1 MNLKPLTQL
10 MNEPSKKA
18 KSAAARRVSI
28 SSLQSSSSITS
39 TTQQYF
45 AKPDFFKGSPLSTP
59 PPMLV
64 SPQSSPTARPVI
76 SDSDDEESMGFFEGK
91 SFFLMEDESSD
102 SSQNNN
108 TIRAFSTPNAAAL
121 AQKPGPLV
129 CPILPSL
136 KLNEFIGSPPSSNN
150 FSKTISSL
158 KLSSVDYSR
167 RSEEVVSPSTEGQLP
182 PQTIH
187 CTDIPAMP
195 ERKKVLRAVSCEE
208 MPHDPLSFSATDD
221 DELHH
226 FEGSNSVISN
236 DSDFYD
242 EPLSMDHADI
252 FVSAC

>member
-1 MNLKPLTQL
+1 

-28 SSLQSSSSITS
+28 SSFQSSSSITS

-102 SSQNNN
+102 GPQNNN
-108 TIRAFSTPNAAAL
+108 TAIRAFSTPKAAAP

-208 MPHDPLSFSATDD
+208 MPHPFSFSATDDD